1 MNERVDIIRR
11 LAKKHN
17 SSLKRALEK
26 SRPQDIAEA
35 LSYAPRHE
43 QRFIWDLIKD
53 NDDIASEV
61 LSCMEEVSLP
71 DFLPFVEFN
80 QLARLLT
87 LMELDDKADVV
98 RNLPHDVFSKLLDT
112 FDEDERTQ
120 IEDVL
125 AYPEDQAGALMHCDV
140 LLINENKTC
149 REAIM
154 MLQSAGN
161 IEMAFYLYIETDNHQ
176 LVGVLSLRRLLLN
189 PPSTPLKNIMITD
202 LTTVSPTTPQ
212 TEVAKIVR
220 RYDLLAIPVVDDH
233 RHLMGIIT
241 VDDIIDIICEM
252 QEQQM
257 MLMAGMNEEHNPNEK
272 NVFRA
277 FQQRMTWLLITLFGG
292 IGMAELI
299 GVFESSL
306 SAEAA
311 LASFI
316 PVMLGTGGNVGTQA
330 ATIAVRNLATGQ
342 IVGWSSMTMLMREVK
357 VGTLLGLFFA
367 LILGGYA
374 LFRYEPR
381 LGAAIAIATISTVIC
396 AALLGM
402 MVPLSLNHLK
412 IDPAVATGPF
422 VTTAIDLIA
431 ILIYFSTCTLLLNL

>member
-17 SSLKRALEK
+17 PSLRRALEK

-35 LSYAPRHE
+35 LSFAPGHE
-43 QRFIWDLIKD
+43 QRFIWDLIKN
-53 NDDIASEV
+53 NDDVASGV
-61 LSCMEEVSLP
+61 LSCIEEVSLP
-71 DFLPFVEFN
+71 EFLPFVEFE
-80 QLARLLT
+80 QLARLLP

-98 RNLPHDVFSKLLDT
+98 RNLPNEIFSKLLDT

-120 IEDVL
+120 IEEVL
-125 AYPEDQAGALMHCDV
+125 AYPEDQAGGLMHCDV
-140 LLINENKTC
+140 ILINENKTC

-154 MLQSAGN
+154 LLQSSGN
-161 IEMAFYLYIETDNHQ
+161 IEMAYYLYIETDNHQ

-189 PPSTPLKNIMITD
+189 PPSTVLKTIMITD
-202 LTTVSPTTPQ
+202 LTTVSPSTQQ

-220 RYDLLAIPVVDDH
+220 RYDLLAIPVVDNH
-233 RHLMGIIT
+233 RHLLGIIT
-241 VDDIIDIICEM
+241 VDDVIDVICEV

-277 FQQRMTWLLITLFGG
+277 FQQRLTWLLITLFGG

-299 GVFESSL
+299 GVFENSL
-306 SAEAA
+306 STQAA
-311 LASFI
+311 LATFI

-342 IVGWSSMTMLMREVK
+342 IVGWSSMSMLMREIK
-357 VGTLLGLFFA
+357 VGTLLGIFFA
-367 LILGGYA
+367 IILGGYA
-374 LFRYEPR
+374 LVRYDPN
-381 LGAAIAIATISTVIC
+381 LGIAIAIATIATVIC

-402 MVPLSLNHLK
+402 MVPLTLNHIK

-422 VTTAIDLIA
+422 VTTVIDLIA
-431 ILIYFSTCTLLLNL
+431 ILIYFSTCTVMLSL

>member
-1 MNERVDIIRR
+1 MNEHVDIIRR
-11 LAKKHN
+11 LARKQN
-17 SSLKRALEK
+17 STLKRVLDK

-35 LSYAPRHE
+35 LNYAPIHE
-43 QRFIWDLIKD
+43 QRFIWDMIKS

-61 LSCMEEVSLP
+61 LSSVEEPYLEE
-71 DFLPFVEFN
+71 FLNVVEFK
-80 QLARLLT
+80 QLTRLIP

-98 RNLPHDVFSKLLDT
+98 RSLPMEVYSKLLET
-112 FDEDERTQ
+112 FDEDDRTQ
-120 IEDVL
+120 IEEIL
-125 AYPEDQAGALMHCDV
+125 AYPEDSAGGLMHCDV
-140 LLINENKTC
+140 ILINMNQTC

-154 MLQSAGN
+154 MLQSCAN

-189 PPSTPLKNIMITD
+189 PPSTLLKNIMITD
-202 LTTVSPTTPQ
+202 LTTVKPTTHQ

-220 RYDLLAIPVVDDH
+220 RYDLLALPVVDDNMK
-233 RHLMGIIT
+233 LMGIIT
-241 VDDIIDIICEM
+241 VDDVIDVIWEM

-277 FQQRMTWLLITLFGG
+277 FQQRLTWLLITLFGG

-299 GVFESSL
+299 NVFEEDL
-306 SAEAA
+306 AAEAA

-342 IVGWSSMTMLMREVK
+342 VSGWASLEMLTREVK
-357 VGTLLGLFFA
+357 VGSLLGIVFA

-374 LFRYEPR
+374 FLRYEAK
-381 LGAAIAIATISTVIC
+381 LGIAIAISTTSTVIC
-396 AALLGM
+396 AAILGM
-402 MVPLSLNHLK
+402 MVPMTLNRFK

-422 VTTAIDLIA
+422 VTTIIDLIA
-431 ILIYFSTCTLLLNL
+431 LLIYFCTCALILSL